1 MNGAQ
6 EVVEKGLRLGL
17 AVIRHTGWWLRWH
30 TDRQASRETA
40 ELGLLPPRTADAER
54 RAA

>member
-30 TDRQASRETA
+30 TA